1 MRNLPSL
8 PFKTKQIKS
17 FPLSSFLP
25 FHLDCSLALKAAHS
39 GWFDSNSIPA
49 YSKNCTFRFATSAT
63 TGVIEQ
69 AQGLLVKILRLNM
82 PCSGGFLRFNEMI
95 TMCGKL
101 EELPENRRTLYFH
114 SFVNTTL
121 SVYNY
126 PKFKFIYKLV
136 DHCYNVTF
144 LERNSTFAIAPTNSA
159 LKCHFKI
166 HLPFGNQIKLKIRL
180 AGGAGKS
187 VVSDQNVLYQKINQ
201 SMGKFNYSDLEPNEF
216 ALSSDT
222 PTPSEPQECAG
233 LLIETINHFNENWS
247 QCIAHSEALE
257 NKAFELTS
265 SDNVLLIRI
274 TKQPRKTSQ
283 DKQNNEESW
292 DPTISLEYSAVPIET
307 IVSQCAFGW
316 VLVGPFCLSTF
327 TELMPWQG
335 AENYCNALG
344 GHLASIQ
351 SENEQKLINEM
362 LLNR

>member
-1 MRNLPSL
+1 MPHRL
-8 PFKTKQIKS
+8 KA
-17 FPLSSFLP
+17 FPISSSSFLS
-25 FHLDCSLALKAAHS
+25 FHSDCSLTLKAHS
-39 GWFDSNSIPA
+39 GWFDSTSIPA

-63 TGVIEQ
+63 PGVIE
-69 AQGLLVKILRLNM
+69 QGLLVKILRLNV
-82 PCSGGFLRFNEMI
+82 PCSSGGFLRFNETI

-101 EELPENRRTLYFH
+101 EELPENRRTLYFP
-114 SFVNTTL
+114 SSANTTL

-144 LERNSTFAIAPTNSA
+144 LERNSTFFIEPTNLA

-180 AGGAGKS
+180 AGDADKS
-187 VVSDQNVLYQKINQ
+187 VVSDQNVLYRKINQ
-201 SMGKFNYSDLEPNEF
+201 SVGKFNYSDLKPDEF

-222 PTPSEPQECAG
+222 PTPSESQKCAG
-233 LLIETINHFNENWS
+233 LLIETVNRFNENWS
-247 QCIAHSEALE
+247 LCIAQSEALE
-257 NKAFELTS
+257 SKAFELTS
-265 SDNVLLIRI
+265 TDNVLLIRI
-274 TKQPRKTSQ
+274 TKQPRKTLQ
-283 DKQNNEESW
+283 DKQNNEKSW

-316 VLVGPFCLSTF
+316 VLVGQFCLSTF
-327 TELMPWQG
+327 TELLPWQG

-351 SENEQKLINEM
+351 SENEQKLIDEM